1 MTLYRQLATSII
13 ILFAVGFIGIVLS
26 STSNLRSFLESQL
39 ETHAQDTAT
48 SLGLS
53 LSPHMQK
60 PDLPVINSMIDAIF
74 DRGYFQS
81 IQLIDIDG
89 NTLVEKTRE
98 NQGKQAPGWFIK
110 LVSFQSPSA
119 ESILMSGWKQAGS
132 IHVESHPGFA
142 YREMWSNT
150 RDTFLLFLAAAIII
164 LGAAL
169 LALKL
174 LLHPLR
180 EVEKQA
186 EAIGRRSWIVQKRL
200 PRTRE
205 LRSVV
210 TAMNRLSSRVSEIF
224 TEQSEL
230 TEELRRKVYLDTVTE
245 VGNRQSFNRQCQIQ
259 IEAGE
264 HEAHGALLL
273 VRLGALKEINESE
286 GYPEGDKLLQRVAG
300 LLKAQI
306 NKGGDG
312 FVARLS
318 GGEFGLVL
326 PGADTQD
333 AEKLATN
340 LCEELRLV
348 QDEVVPGSHDFAHV
362 GLTMWEHG
370 RDHAGLLA
378 EADHALRSASIGA
391 AVDWHRYQTEANDK
405 TSAVGK
411 EYWRSRVRNAVDTGN
426 FRLCTQAVYTADNE
440 RNVLHREV
448 LLRLPDGEGNYTSAG
463 IYHPAIDFMNGARK
477 LDRLIVEKLLEHVAG
492 DDSQIPYAIN
502 LSMASITDQDFREWL
517 CKTLEA
523 SERAAGRIQL
533 EMAENTVTSNIEQTG
548 DLVNHLASCGYQTGI
563 DHFGRDFHP
572 FGYLST
578 LGVNYIKV
586 DGYYTRGISRN
597 SANQFFIKSLR
608 EMVHTLGI
616 KIMAQS
622 VETGDEYESL
632 RTIRLDGYQG
642 YLFGKPEPLQLRT

>member
-13 ILFAVGFIGIVLS
+13 ILFAVGFIGTVLS
-26 STSNLRSFLESQL
+26 STNNLRSFLESQL

-60 PDLPVINSMIDAIF
+60 PDLPIINSMIDAIF

-81 IQLIDIDG
+81 IRLLDIND

-98 NQGKQAPGWFIK
+98 TQDEQAPDWFIE
-110 LVSFQSPSA
+110 LVSFQSPHA

-132 IHVESHPGFA
+132 IHVVSHPGFA

-150 RDTFLLFLAAAIII
+150 RDTFRLYLAAAIII

-169 LALKL
+169 LALRFL
-174 LLHPLR
+174 LRPLR

-186 EAIGRRSWIVQKRL
+186 EAIGRRSWILQKRL

-224 TEQSEL
+224 TEQSEV

-245 VGNRQSFNRQCQIQ
+245 LGNRQSFNRQCQIQ
-259 IEAGE
+259 IESGE
-264 HEAHGALLL
+264 HAAHGALLL
-273 VRLGALKEINESE
+273 VRLGTLKEINESE

-300 LLKAQI
+300 LIKAQI
-306 NKGGDG
+306 NTGGDG

-326 PGADTQD
+326 QGADIQD

-348 QDEVVPGSHDFAHV
+348 QDEVAPGSRDFAHI

-370 RDHAGLLA
+370 REHAGLLA
-378 EADHALRSASIGA
+378 EADHALRSAATGA
-391 AVDWHRYQTEANDK
+391 VVDWHRYHSDAIDQV
-405 TSAVGK
+405 SVVGK
-411 EYWRSRVRNAVDTGN
+411 EYWRSRVKEAVVTGN

-440 RNVLHREV
+440 GNVLQREV
-448 LLRLPDGEGNYTSAG
+448 LLRLPDGEGNFTSAG
-463 IYHPAIDFMNGARK
+463 IYHPAIDSMNSARK
-477 LDRLIVEKLLEHVAG
+477 LDRLIVEKLLDHVAQ
-492 DDSQIPYAIN
+492 DDSQVPYAIN

-523 SERAAGRIQL
+523 SGRAAGRIQL
-533 EMAENTVTSNIEQTG
+533 EMAENTVTSNIEQTK
-548 DLVNHLASCGYQTGI
+548 DLVNRLATSGYQTGI

-578 LGVNYIKV
+578 LGVSYIKV
-586 DGYYTRGISRN
+586 DGYYTRGVSHNRE
-597 SANQFFIKSLR
+597 NQFFIKSLR
-608 EMVHTLGI
+608 ETVHTLGI
-616 KIMAQS
+616 KIIAQS
-622 VETGDEYESL
+622 VETADEYESL
-632 RTIRLDGYQG
+632 QAIRLDGYQG
-642 YLFGKPEPLQLRT
+642 YVFGKPEPLQSRT

>member
-13 ILFAVGFIGIVLS
+13 ILFAVGFIGTVLS

-53 LSPHMQK
+53 LSPYMQK
-60 PDLPVINSMIDAIF
+60 PDLSVINSMIDAIF

-98 NQGKQAPGWFIK
+98 NQGMQAPGWFIK

-132 IHVESHPGFA
+132 IHVVSHPGFA

-150 RDTFLLFLAAAIII
+150 RDTFLLFLASAVII

-174 LLHPLR
+174 LLRPLR

-224 TEQSEL
+224 TEQSEV

-245 VGNRQSFNRQCQIQ
+245 LGNRQSFNRQCQIQ
-259 IEAGE
+259 IEAGD
-264 HEAHGALLL
+264 HEVHGALLL

-300 LLKAQI
+300 LIKAQI

-326 PGADTQD
+326 LGADTQD
-333 AEKLATN
+333 AEILATN

-348 QDEVVPGSHDFAHV
+348 QDEVVPGSRDFAHI

-391 AVDWHRYQTEANDK
+391 AIDWHRYRPEANDQ
-405 TSAVGK
+405 TGAVGK

-463 IYHPAIDFMNGARK
+463 IYHPAIDSMNGARK

-533 EMAENTVTSNIEQTG
+533 EIAENTVTSNIEQTSN
-548 DLVNHLASCGYQTGI
+548 LVNRLATCGYQTGI

-597 SANQFFIKSLR
+597 RANQFFIKSLR
-608 EMVHTLGI
+608 ETMHTLGI
-616 KIMAQS
+616 KILAQS

-642 YLFGKPEPLQLRT
+642 YLFGKPEPL

>member
-13 ILFAVGFIGIVLS
+13 ILFAVGFIGTVLT

-81 IQLIDIDG
+81 IRLIDIND
-89 NTLVEKTRE
+89 NMLVEKTRE
-98 NQGKQAPGWFIK
+98 TQDEQAPGWFIE
-110 LVSFQSPSA
+110 LVSFESPQA

-132 IHVESHPGFA
+132 IHVVSHPGLA

-150 RDTFLLFLAAAIII
+150 RNTFQLFLAAAIII

-174 LLHPLR
+174 LLRPLR

-186 EAIGRRSWIVQKRL
+186 EAIGRRSWVLQKRL

-224 TEQSEL
+224 TEQSEV

-245 VGNRQSFNRQCQIQ
+245 LGNRQSFNRQCHIQ
-259 IEAGE
+259 IESGE
-264 HEAHGALLL
+264 HAAHGALLL
-273 VRLGALKEINESE
+273 VRLGTLKEINESE

-300 LLKAQI
+300 LIKAQI
-306 NKGGDG
+306 NNGGDG

-318 GGEFGLVL
+318 GSEFGMVL
-326 PGADTQD
+326 QGADIQD
-333 AEKLATN
+333 AEKLATK

-348 QDEVVPGSHDFAHV
+348 QDEVAPGSRDFAHI

-370 RDHAGLLA
+370 RDLAELLA
-378 EADHALRSASIGA
+378 EADHALRTAGTGA
-391 AVDWHRYQTEANDK
+391 ALDWHRNPSEANDK

-411 EYWRSRVRNAVDTGN
+411 EDWRSRVKEAVDTGN

-448 LLRLPDGEGNYTSAG
+448 LLRLADGEGNYTSAG
-463 IYHPAIDFMNGARK
+463 IYHPAIDSMNSARK
-477 LDRLIVEKLLEHVAG
+477 LDRLIVEKLLDHLAL
-492 DDSQIPYAIN
+492 DDSQVPYAIN
-502 LSMASITDQDFREWL
+502 LSMASILDQDFREWL

-533 EMAENTVTSNIEQTG
+533 EMAENTVTSNIEQTR
-548 DLVNHLASCGYQTGI
+548 DLVNRLATSGYQTGI

-578 LGVNYIKV
+578 LGVSYIKV
-586 DGYYTRGISRN
+586 DGYYTRGVSHN
-597 SANQFFIKSLR
+597 SENQFFIKSLR
-608 EMVHTLGI
+608 DTMHTLGI

-622 VETGDEYESL
+622 VETDEEYASL
-632 RTIRLDGYQG
+632 QTLRLDGYQG
-642 YLFGKPEPLQLRT
+642 YVFGKPEPL